1 MKKIKIILLM
11 LLLAAHVSSEV
22 FIYDNYTKEQREEKI
37 AAKIRKCKNVVNVI
51 VRDDNEEST
60 CADVFIELTNNRT
73 IHLKNVDLKLK
84 GYNAAIENVDD
95 IFPIGWGYETSVSS
109 KTVFHYELGIR
120 RITFSE
126 LKYLMGK
133 ESWNI
138 CSIINHYDE
147 LYNFLK
153 SLPDWNRNMQH
164 GRFDVSKD
172 SMVEPIC
179 PLWERYDNPFSVKG
193 KQGSCE
199 TLYGYK
205 FFKANEKTFNNPY
218 NDSDSYNEAL
228 HRQQHI
234 DIN

>member
-22 FIYDNYTKEQREEKI
+22 FIYDFYTKEQREEKI
-37 AAKIRKCKNVVNVI
+37 AAKIRKCKNVVNVT

-60 CADVFIELTNNRT
+60 CADVFIELTDNRT
-73 IHLKNVDLKLK
+73 VHLKYVDLKLK

-109 KTVFHYELGIR
+109 RTVFRYELGIR
-120 RITFSE
+120 RINFSE

-138 CSIINHYDE
+138 CSMINHYDE

-153 SLPDWNRNMQH
+153 SLPNWDMNLPY
-164 GRFDVSKD
+164 GKFDVSKG
-172 SMVEPIC
+172 SMIEPIC
-179 PLWERYDNPFSVKG
+179 PLWERYDNPFLIKG
-193 KQGSCE
+193 KQGAGE

-205 FFKANEKTFNNPY
+205 FFKANRRTFNDVWYKLRNSKWQY
-218 NDSDSYNEAL
+218 
-228 HRQQHI
+228 I